1 MVKGQL
7 RKVDDKLHF
16 YDENDGKLVTD
27 RFIHSKTATIF
38 QKKTIVKLF
47 TSMNLLISNQTIM

>member
-27 RFIHSKTATIF
+27 RFITFKDNHYIPEENYSKVVYF
-38 QKKTIVKLF
+38 Q
-47 TSMNLLISNQTIM
+47 